1 MTNNLNG
8 EMLALAREARGLTQ
22 RALAEQLGI
31 SQAHLARLERGLLVI
46 PVELLA
52 TICEKLGRPSSFFT
66 WDERRYSASC
76 IHHRKLECV
85 SLRELRSIQAQIDIA
100 RMQSA
105 RLLKYTEVETA
116 YRFHRLDLPKLGSP
130 QEAARRLR
138 ALWQLPM
145 GPVRSVVDSIESAG
159 GVVFCCPFGGIRV
172 DGVSQ
177 WPLDASELPPVF
189 FVNECAPGDR
199 QRWTLSHEIG
209 HVVLHHLPTDDP
221 EAEANHFAG
230 EFLMPADE
238 IGPELKNLTL
248 PKAAALKSHWKVSM
262 FAIIRWAKSL
272 GKITANQY
280 EYLSK
285 QMGARGYRLC
295 EPVPLPAEEPQL
307 LQEMQ
312 TVLKREGGQSADALS
327 EYLGL
332 PVDEYRE
339 MFRRGFP
346 GFRLVS

>member
-1 MTNNLNG
+1 MTTNLNG

-22 RALAEQLGI
+22 RALAEQLTI
-31 SQAHLARLERGLLVI
+31 SQAQLARLERSKSTVSN
-46 PVELLA
+46 ELLA
-52 TICEKLGRPSSFFT
+52 LICETLKRPPSFFC
-66 WDERRYSASC
+66 WEERRYSASC

-85 SLRELRSIQAQIDIA
+85 SLRELRAIQAQVDIA

-105 RLLKYTEVETA
+105 RLLKYTEVETS
-116 YRFHRLDLPKLGSP
+116 YSFHRLDLPKLGSP

-145 GPVRSVVDSIESAG
+145 GPVRNVVDSIESAG
-159 GVVFCCPFGGIRV
+159 GVVFRCPFGGIRV

-177 WPLDASELPPVF
+177 WPLDTAALPPVF
-189 FVNECAPGDR
+189 FVHDSAPGDR
-199 QRWTLSHEIG
+199 QRWTLAHEIG

-221 EAEANHFAG
+221 EVEANRFAG
-230 EFLMPADE
+230 EFLMPANE

-248 PKAAALKSHWKVSM
+248 PKAAALKSYWKVSM
-262 FAIIRWAKSL
+262 MAIIRWAKYL
-272 GKITANQY
+272 GIVTANQY
-280 EYLSK
+280 EYLGK

-295 EPVPLPAEEPQL
+295 EPVPIPAEEPQL

-312 TVLKREGGQSADALS
+312 AVLKREGGRSADAMS

-332 PVDEYRE
+332 PVEEYRE
-339 MFRRGFP
+339 VFRSGFP
-346 GFRLVS
+346 GLRLVS